1 MRVNAIIGVVWI
13 IVSVAYLLDGV
24 LFKGAA
30 CLVFGALFIQLSMLE
45 TQIEQLR
52 NKE

>member
-1 MRVNAIIGVVWI
+1 MKVNAIIGVMWI
-13 IVSVAYLLDGV
+13 ILSIVYCLDGE
-24 LFKGAA
+24 LFTGAA
-30 CLVFGALFIQLSMLE
+30 CLVFGTLFIQISMLE